1 MNSDFSWKGGP
12 VLKKSLLP
20 TPKIGWDLLLR
31 KVCLILS
38 LSPSPPPPH
47 TPQKKMLFDELLL
60 KELLKLLYHLHV
72 TPTYTVYQDTIFG
85 GQNMGVPDGCFTL
98 IKKKIVQLWM
108 KNQKEFTN
116 VRNLSSKHRVYS
128 LLQQYVHRF

>member
-1 MNSDFSWKGGP
+1 LGSSSEKG
-12 VLKKSLLP
+12 
-20 TPKIGWDLLLR
+20 
-31 KVCLILS
+31 LS
-38 LSPSPPPPH
+38 HPFFVPLPPPH

-98 IKKKIVQLWM
+98 IKKK
-108 KNQKEFTN
+108 
-116 VRNLSSKHRVYS
+116 
-128 LLQQYVHRF
+128 